1 MPCNDA
7 KSLCDQIFSSPT
19 FTTQFI
25 TLNCQSNTDTFQQ
38 LVIYH
43 HQLDLSEPSQR
54 ADNLVVKPSSALIPV
69 RVVRPM
75 LSLSFKEVS
84 KKQQKH
90 FPRVCAG
97 LTCAI
102 ALQATSGTV
111 VHIKQCETDGNEVL
125 TTEVITPRAATLY
138 RFLSRRLL
146 SLHRCFLTC
155 FFSLFRVCRSWT

>member
-1 MPCNDA
+1 M
-7 KSLCDQIFSSPT
+7 
-19 FTTQFI
+19 
-25 TLNCQSNTDTFQQ
+25 FQQ

-43 HQLDLSEPSQR
+43 NQLDLSEPSPR

-75 LSLSFKEVS
+75 LSLSFKEV
-84 KKQQKH
+84 KKKKL
-90 FPRVCAG
+90 FPRGCAD

-102 ALQATSGTV
+102 ALQATSGMV

-138 RFLSRRLL
+138 HFLSCRVLP
-146 SLHRCFLTC
+146 LHHCVFT
-155 FFSLFRVCRSWT
+155 